1 MDVKTPGEVPATG
14 AWRDFTNWD
23 LCSWERKRS
32 VSKPLGPGHGCCGRR
47 THQRPVRGGQSA
59 VTAGRW
65 RSCTSARAAAWRSPR
80 RWSTRATA
88 ACHQGLTHRGSR
100 SSTASRCTRRPRREA
115 ERVPCLTGPSRAG
128 SAAWRSP
135 SPRSR
140 SPTAV
145 TRHLGRPCHF
155 VYSSTLAPQAS
166 TPGPLPLGRRH
177 GGPGPGKLYPCLA
190 CGRVFG
196 RSSNLARHRRS
207 HTGAQPYQ
215 CSDCGKR
222 FNYPSE
228 LETHQRVHTGE
239 RPFTCAVCGKGFTQS
254 SNLLTHQRVH
264 TGERP
269 FTCSLCG
276 KGFTCSSKLLTH
288 HRVHTDERPF
298 CCPVCGKRFKSS
310 KELMMHQRIHTG
322 ERPFRCQH
330 CDKRFTRS
338 SDMLTH
344 QRVHTDRRPF
354 CCPACGKR
362 FKSSKELMQHERVH
376 TDERPF
382 LCGLCPKRF
391 MYSSNLLRHQR
402 IHLERAE
409 PQPLP
414 TPPTQPAGAPAP
426 RSPPHLE
433 ALLRPNC

>member
-1 MDVKTPGEVPATG
+1 MLRMDDVPAASSG
-14 AWRDFTNWD
+14 RPVGSERPECGDRGELEKLYICSGCGLAFTSS
-23 LCSWERKRS
+23 LEH
-32 VSKPLGPGHGCCGRR
+32 PGHSCVRAEAYPQEQQEQHRLPLYPPPEEGVGGGSVPGQPFVCGVCGLAFAQPSERESHGCD
-47 THQRPVRGGQSA
+47 
-59 VTAGRW
+59 
-65 RSCTSARAAAWRSPR
+65 
-80 RWSTRATA
+80 
-88 ACHQGLTHRGSR
+88 
-100 SSTASRCTRRPRREA
+100 
-115 ERVPCLTGPSRAG
+115 
-128 SAAWRSP
+128 
-135 SPRSR
+135 
-140 SPTAV
+140 
-145 TRHLGRPCHF
+145 RHLGRPCHF
-155 VYSSTLAPQAS
+155 VYPSALPPQAP

-298 CCPVCGKRFKSS
+298 SCPVCGKRFKSS

-382 LCGLCPKRF
+382 LC
-391 MYSSNLLRHQR
+391 
-402 IHLERAE
+402 
-409 PQPLP
+409 
-414 TPPTQPAGAPAP
+414 
-426 RSPPHLE
+426 
-433 ALLRPNC
+433 